1 MDIVSMH
8 EMFRVLGQQ
17 MGLERVRGILEE
29 SIDVCL
35 NAAID
40 EITDSLIRSNVQ
52 TIYKDKI
59 TIQDNPI
66 SPVNGVS
73 TLYKELDSL
82 VNAKSGQVVILT
94 ISDVRYIYG
103 FSISYPGTNT
113 YKQCRIIEPD
123 RVEITLDDYCS
134 RASKQYPIITVVDVN
149 ESSDEY
155 KLRIYTGGS
164 DIQYIRTKYIK
175 NPVKVSFD
183 KNISCD
189 LPEHLHKD
197 IVEIAVNKYLQSV
210 GSTTQNVRQ

>member
-1 MDIVSMH
+1 MH

-35 NAAID
+35 NTAIN

-73 TLYKELDSL
+73 TLYKELDTS
-82 VNAKSGQVVILT
+82 VNTESGQVVVLT

-134 RASKQYPIITVVDVN
+134 RASKQYPIVTVVDVN
-149 ESSDEY
+149 ENSDEY
-155 KLRIYTGGS
+155 KIRVYAGKS
-164 DIQYIRTKYIK
+164 DISSIRTKYIK
-175 NPVKVSFD
+175 NPVKVSLTD
-183 KNISCD
+183 NISCD

-197 IVEIAVNKYLQSV
+197 VVELAVTKYFNSV
-210 GSTTQNVRQ
+210 GSTTQNVRQQ

>member
-1 MDIVSMH
+1 MH

-35 NAAID
+35 NTAIN

-73 TLYKELDSL
+73 TLYKELDNL
-82 VNAKSGQVVILT
+82 VNTKSGQVVVLT

-134 RASKQYPIITVVDVN
+134 RASKQYPIVTVIDVN
-149 ESSDEY
+149 ENSDEY
-155 KLRIYTGGS
+155 KIRVYAGKS
-164 DIQYIRTKYIK
+164 DISSIRVKYIK
-175 NPVKVSFD
+175 NPVKVSLID
-183 KNISCD
+183 NIGCD

-197 IVEIAVNKYLQSV
+197 IVELAVTKYLQSV